1 MPKIHVE
8 TITRSGASG
17 KRGKK
22 TAGDTSSS
30 DSEEEP
36 ARSRAKTPGKKQQQ
50 KSAVDAAGKQS
61 PAWVKYQS
69 LKKNATEKQAQASEF
84 KVEHD
89 TYNKNGKPM
98 VRQLPV
104 DGEGLLPWFD
114 PETMVGDDYTISIF
128 GKRRTG
134 KTWVARNLM
143 YLKRQRFN
151 HGLVITKTKFNGFWQ
166 NYFPENV
173 VHGSYDPVVLQ
184 QFMLIQLEIMDW
196 NEKHPDQKINR
207 RAVVVLDDIVCD
219 KHVRYCDTLATLFY
233 NGRHFGIFLI
243 ICSQYVFGLPPGLR
257 SNSDLVFIMRQF
269 QKRQRDQLNE
279 DFADM
284 LEDDHELFEAMDKNT
299 KDNGCMVVDI
309 SDPNKEIGEMFSR
322 WKAELTPL
330 FEIGSFI
337 WKKKVWAEGEFKRKE
352 SYTFT

>member
-1 MPKIHVE
+1 MGYPKIRVKESKRKREEENSSESSSSEEDKKPKKKKTTKKEREKEAVE
-8 TITRSGASG
+8 T
-17 KRGKK
+17 
-22 TAGDTSSS
+22 
-30 DSEEEP
+30 
-36 ARSRAKTPGKKQQQ
+36 
-50 KSAVDAAGKQS
+50 AGKTS
-61 PAWVKYQS
+61 PAWVKYS
-69 LKKNATEKQAQASEF
+69 KLKDDAVAKQTDVAGFTKQDS
-84 KVEHD
+84 
-89 TYNKNGKPM
+89 YNKNGKTM

-104 DGEGLLPWFD
+104 DGQGLLQEFD
-114 PETMVGDDYTISIF
+114 PETMVGDDYTISCF

-143 YLKRQRFN
+143 YLKRNRFN

-173 VHGSYDPVVLQ
+173 VHGSYDPVILQ
-184 QFMLIQLEIMDW
+184 QFMLVQLEIMDW
-196 NEKHPDQKINR
+196 NDKHPDQKINR
-207 RAVVVLDDIVCD
+207 RAVVVLDDVVCD

-309 SDPNKEIGEMFSR
+309 SDPNKEIGEMFYR

-330 FEIGSFI
+330 FEIGSLI

-352 SYTFT
+352 AYTFN